1 MKVFV
6 SYNAEEKRVI
16 DEDLCG
22 RNVLHYHVFQL
33 LRDCSTSAPPPIYA
47 IAMSLYQRYMLLSCE
62 AAKDVVATEYPLT
75 YKLQA
80 CVLTSLPSA
89 VR

>member
-1 MKVFV
+1 M
-6 SYNAEEKRVI
+6 AEEKRVI

-47 IAMSLYQRYMLLSCE
+47 VAMSLYQRYMLLTCE
-62 AAKDVVATEYPLT
+62 AAKDIAATEYPLT
-75 YKLQA
+75 YHYELQA
-80 CVLTSLPSA
+80 CVVTSLPSA